1 MMFLK
6 ILNDPFFAEEF
17 GKEEQ
22 TKKKDKKKK
31 KKNKEI
37 ADVDSEEGDNK
48 LALATLSKDEV
59 FGEIAIFSDKPRV
72 AGAIAL
78 VNSDLTMVPK
88 EFIRG
93 KFDAAHPYFKIGLKS
108 LFAYLS

>member
-1 MMFLK
+1 MIDKPVSVGVDRGEWVF
-6 ILNDPFFAEEF
+6 
-17 GKEEQ
+17 KEGDAGDGLYLIRSGMIQ
-22 TKKKDKKKK
+22 IIKQ
-31 KKNKEI
+31 
-37 ADVDSEEGDNK
+37 SGDNK

-78 VNSDLTMVPK
+78 VNSELTMVPK
-88 EFIRG
+88 VFIRG